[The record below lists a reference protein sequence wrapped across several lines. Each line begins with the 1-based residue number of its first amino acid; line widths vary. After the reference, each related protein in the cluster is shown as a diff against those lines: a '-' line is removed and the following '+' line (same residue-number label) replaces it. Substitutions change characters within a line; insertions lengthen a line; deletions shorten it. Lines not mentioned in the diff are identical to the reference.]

1 MGDPAGWGTRH
12 ERLYLA
18 NATVLLA
25 HQVDA
30 AYWHEWAMFGLP
42 GGIQLFV
49 VLNLPI
55 ILIILLGV
63 RALASGQRSAHVF
76 SRLLAGAGGFAVV
89 FHALHLFRGDP
100 AFTLPVSL
108 ALLAATAV
116 LSAVQGWESLR
127 AGPAIRTDGNPG
139 HG

>member
-1 MGDPAGWGTRH
+1 MTPEALH

-30 AYWHEWAMFGLP
+30 AYWHEWTMFGLP

-55 ILIILLGV
+55 ILIVLLGV
-63 RALASGQRSAHVF
+63 RALANRRRSGRVLSVT
-76 SRLLAGAGGFAVV
+76 LAGAGGFAAV
-89 FHALHLFRGDP
+89 FHTIHLLQGDS
-100 AFTLPVSL
+100 AFALPVSL
-108 ALLAATAV
+108 ALLGATAV
-116 LSAVQGWESLR
+116 LSAVQLWGALR
-127 AGPAIRTDGNPG
+127 VGPEASFTG
-139 HG
+139 

>member
-1 MGDPAGWGTRH
+1 MD

-30 AYWHEWAMFGLP
+30 AYWHEWELFGLP

-49 VLNLPI
+49 ALNLPI
-55 ILIILLGV
+55 VLVVLLGV
-63 RALASGQRSAHVF
+63 RAHAAGRRSAAGY
-76 SRLLAGAGGFAVV
+76 SWALAGAGGFAAV
-89 FHALHLFRGDP
+89 FHAAHLLRGDD
-100 AFTLPVSL
+100 AFALPISL

-116 LSAVQGWESLR
+116 LSAAQVLTR
-127 AGPAIRTDGNPG
+127 ATATEVRPAEM
-139 HG
+139 